1 MVHEQAASL
10 VLCLPAAVEKLTAAA
25 EPPTPAVENS
35 ITMPLV
41 LPVHVSPFHSYQPA
55 TLPRKPSIVYFDMP
69 IVVPSPGT

>member
-1 MVHEQAASL
+1 
-10 VLCLPAAVEKLTAAA
+10 
-25 EPPTPAVENS
+25 
-35 ITMPLV
+35 LV